1 MTQHHQS
8 STTLELSKQQQ
19 QLQKHSKAQDRV
31 RSVDGKTQGVK
42 PQGNQVKRK
51 EVRPLS
57 SNMQSKANRGSD
69 KNQQRISQITNQNNL
84 VNVDESSPIKDVSS
98 LDKKLISHL
107 QPL

>member
-1 MTQHHQS
+1 
-8 STTLELSKQQQ
+8 
-19 QLQKHSKAQDRV
+19 
-31 RSVDGKTQGVK
+31 
-42 PQGNQVKRK
+42 
-51 EVRPLS
+51 
-57 SNMQSKANRGSD
+57 MQSKANRGSD